1 MTAFTRHHIHF
12 ERQFQYS
19 FPKPTKTEELRGQET
34 KSSIQVTVEA
44 HGGSHRNQVCSGPCY
59 SYAY

>member
-44 HGGSHRNQVCSGPCY
+44 HGGSHPCPLCNQVCSGPW
-59 SYAY
+59 